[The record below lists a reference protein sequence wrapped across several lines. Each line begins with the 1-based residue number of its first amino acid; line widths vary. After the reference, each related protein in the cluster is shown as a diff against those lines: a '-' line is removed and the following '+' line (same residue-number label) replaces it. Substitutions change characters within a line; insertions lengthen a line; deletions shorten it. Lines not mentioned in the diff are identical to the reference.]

1 MSVSENNKR
10 IAKNTMLLY
19 IRTFFTMGVGFF
31 TSRVILDALGFVDYG
46 IYNVVGGVVAMLSVL
61 NGSMAG
67 ATQRWITVA
76 LGKDNADYLKKV
88 FSVGLTAQAIMV
100 VLVFIL
106 AESLGLVYLF
116 NYAVIPPERLDIS
129 FWVFQISLLTILL
142 DIINVPF
149 LGAIIAH
156 ERMGAF
162 AFFSI
167 IEVVMKLVIC
177 YALYVTTAD
186 VLLVYASLLF
196 LTYILSFIMM
206 QWYCH
211 KNFIEARFKF
221 GWDKIMLKEMSGLA
235 FWSMSGNIAYMGYT
249 QGLTLLINLFFGPT
263 MNAASGIANQA
274 GNIVNQFSS
283 NFQTALNPQITK
295 TYAKGN
301 YSEMHQLIFR
311 SSKFSYFLMLIF
323 VIPIFFEAH
332 LLLSFWLKAVPNHTV
347 NFLRIGLFVSMFM
360 AVRNPLV
367 TSAQANGNI
376 KKYQFVVISI
386 LLTVCPI
393 SYFFLKSGS
402 IPETTA
408 FVMLFIIIVAVFAS
422 AYMLRDMIQLNFKD
436 FVYEVMYK
444 ILLVTIISFILP
456 LLVYHFFEE
465 GLLRLILI
473 SSVST
478 VMCFLSI
485 FYVGL
490 TVPERIFIGSIVQ
503 SKLSMYIFSGK

>member
-1 MSVSENNKR
+1 MSTSENNKR
-10 IAKNTMLLY
+10 IVKNTMLLY
-19 IRTFFTMGVGFF
+19 IRMFFTMGVGFF

-46 IYNVVGGVVAMLSVL
+46 IYNVVGGIVAMLSVL

-67 ATQRWITVA
+67 ATQRWITLA
-76 LGKDNADYLKKV
+76 LGKDNEDYLKKV
-88 FSVGLTAQAIMV
+88 FSVGLSAQAIMV
-100 VLVFIL
+100 VLVFII

-116 NYAVIPPERLDIS
+116 NYAVIPPERLGVS
-129 FWVFQISLLTILL
+129 FWVFQISVLTVLL

-149 LGAIIAH
+149 LGVIMAH

-167 IEVVMKLVIC
+167 IEVMMKLLIC
-177 YALYVTTAD
+177 YALYITTQD
-186 VLLVYASLLF
+186 VLLVYASLVF
-196 LTYILSFIMM
+196 LTYILNFMMM
-206 QWYCH
+206 QWYCY
-211 KNFIEARFKF
+211 KNFIEARFNF
-221 GWDKIMLKEMSGLA
+221 GWDKIMFKEMSGLA

-249 QGLTLLINLFFGPT
+249 QGITLLINLFFGPT
-263 MNAASGIANQA
+263 MNAAVAIAGQA

-301 YSEMHQLIFR
+301 YSEMHQLVFR
-311 SSKFSYFLMLIF
+311 SSKFSYFLMLFF

-332 LLLSFWLKAVPNHTV
+332 LLLAIWLKVVPDHTV

-422 AYMLRDMIQLNFKD
+422 AYMLRDMIQFNFKE
-436 FVYEVMYK
+436 FVYQVMYK

-456 LLVYHFFEE
+456 FLVYYFVEE
-465 GLLRLILI
+465 GLIRLFVLT
-473 SSVST
+473 SVST
-478 VMCFLSI
+478 LASFVTI

-490 TVPERIFIGSIVQ
+490 TYSERVFVSNIMKSKIG
-503 SKLSMYIFSGK
+503 KF